1 MKYAVHIILL
11 IQLFNCNRCKV
22 RIIMWFNCF
31 NSSHQLNDHIFLSR
45 PSITHRTDTN
55 LSLYN
60 FPSLLLSSFTDVIHS
75 GQNSLIFLTL
85 YVFFILCVSSLSSL
99 NFTTQVSGSM
109 SPFVRAVSVSAP
121 IIQLRTSLRACT
133 HTRPGSRA
141 YAYQV
146 WSSAE
151 TGGQDRSHCVQS
163 AQAGQ

>member
-1 MKYAVHIILL
+1 MFSYVLVKLADLILQMKNAVHILL

-45 PSITHRTDTN
+45 PSITHRSDTN

-60 FPSLLLSSFTDVIHS
+60 FPSLFLSSSMDVIHS
-75 GQNSLIFLTL
+75 AGQKTLSLFMIFYLAYSFFLTNL
-85 YVFFILCVSSLSSL
+85 TDFYHPSFRFNVTVLAR
-99 NFTTQVSGSM
+99 N
-109 SPFVRAVSVSAP
+109 VSVSAP

-141 YAYQV
+141 YA
-146 WSSAE
+146 
-151 TGGQDRSHCVQS
+151 
-163 AQAGQ
+163 